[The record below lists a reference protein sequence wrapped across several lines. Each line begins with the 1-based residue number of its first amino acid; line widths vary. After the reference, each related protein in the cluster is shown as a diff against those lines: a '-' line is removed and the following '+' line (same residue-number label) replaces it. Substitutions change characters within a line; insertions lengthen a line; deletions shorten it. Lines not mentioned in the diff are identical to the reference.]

1 MASVQA
7 AGTGAYVVPD
17 IVTLPA
23 ASAAS
28 AHTPSFEQHTYRE
41 YVLAF
46 AIWDESASFLADKNM
61 ERFLPKLN
69 SSAVEALREDPGFAE
84 SNLMHGVNG

>member
-1 MASVQA
+1 M
-7 AGTGAYVVPD
+7 
-17 IVTLPA
+17 
-23 ASAAS
+23 
-28 AHTPSFEQHTYRE
+28 
-41 YVLAF
+41 LAF